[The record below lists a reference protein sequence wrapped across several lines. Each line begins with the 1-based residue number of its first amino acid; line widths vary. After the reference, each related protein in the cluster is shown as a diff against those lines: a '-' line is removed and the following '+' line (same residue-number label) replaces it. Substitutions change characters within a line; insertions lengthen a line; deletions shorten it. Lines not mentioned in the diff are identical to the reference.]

1 LRVFITGTS
10 GFIGFHLARTLLE
23 EGFKIHGYDGITDYY
38 DIKLKKDRTSI
49 LESFD
54 NFQFTQAM
62 LEDNLELASAIEKF
76 QPEIIIHL
84 AAQAGVRYSLENP
97 RSYVDSNII
106 GTFNLLEIAKKL
118 DLKHMLIASTSSV
131 YGDSK
136 EMPFNEKENTD
147 SPLTIYAAS
156 KKTNE
161 VMAHSYSH
169 LWNLPI
175 TTFRFFT
182 VYGPWGRPDMALFKF
197 TEAILND
204 EEIDVY
210 NFGNM
215 YRDFTY
221 IDDLVKG
228 IRLLMNA
235 IPNDDEQSNSIMDK
249 DTKSK
254 IAPYRIVNIGNSK
267 KVKLS
272 LFIEAIEKEL
282 GKQAKKNYLPMQMGD
297 VPATWADSSLLKNL
311 TNYSPE
317 TDIKEGVK
325 NFIEW
330 YLNYNNIK
338 P

>member
-1 LRVFITGTS
+1 MRVFITGTS
-10 GFIGFHLARTLLE
+10 GFIGFHTARTLLE

-62 LEDNLELASAIEKF
+62 LEDNLELTSAIEKF

-136 EMPFNEKENTD
+136 EMPFKEKENTD

-204 EEIDVY
+204 KEIDVY

-228 IRLLMNA
+228 IRLLMNV
-235 IPNDDEQSNSIMDK
+235 IPNNEEQSNSIMDK
-249 DTKSK
+249 DTKSN

-297 VPATWADSSLLKNL
+297 VPATWADSSLLNNL

>member
-1 LRVFITGTS
+1 MRVFITGTS
-10 GFIGFHLARTLLE
+10 GFIGFHTARTLLE

-228 IRLLMNA
+228 IRLLMNV
-235 IPNDDEQSNSIMDK
+235 IPNNDEQSNSIMDK

-297 VPATWADSSLLKNL
+297 VPATWADSSLLNNL

>member
-1 LRVFITGTS
+1 MRVFITGTS

-228 IRLLMNA
+228 IRLLMNV
-235 IPNDDEQSNSIMDK
+235 IPNNDEQSNSIMDK

-297 VPATWADSSLLKNL
+297 VPATWADSSLLNNL

>member
-1 LRVFITGTS
+1 MRVFITGTS
-10 GFIGFHLARTLLE
+10 GFIGFHTARTLLE

-62 LEDNLELASAIEKF
+62 LEDNLELTSAIEKF

-228 IRLLMNA
+228 IRLLMNV
-235 IPNDDEQSNSIMDK
+235 IPNNDEQSNSIMDK

-297 VPATWADSSLLKNL
+297 VPATWADSSLLNNL

>member
-1 LRVFITGTS
+1 MRVFITGTS

-221 IDDLVKG
+221 IDDLVRG
-228 IRLLMNA
+228 IRLLMNV
-235 IPNDDEQSNSIMDK
+235 IPNNDEQANSIIDK
-249 DTKSK
+249 DTKSN

-297 VPATWADSSLLKNL
+297 VPATWADSSLLNNL

>member
-1 LRVFITGTS
+1 MRVFITGTS
-10 GFIGFHLARTLLE
+10 GFIGFHTARTLLE

-62 LEDNLELASAIEKF
+62 LEDNLELTSAIEKF

-136 EMPFNEKENTD
+136 EMPLNEKENTD

-228 IRLLMNA
+228 IRLLMNV
-235 IPNDDEQSNSIMDK
+235 IPNNDEQSNSIMDK

-297 VPATWADSSLLKNL
+297 VPATWADSSLLNNL

>member
-228 IRLLMNA
+228 IRLLMNV
-235 IPNDDEQSNSIMDK
+235 IPNNDEQSNSIMDK

>member
-1 LRVFITGTS
+1 MRVFITGTS
-10 GFIGFHLARTLLE
+10 GFIGFHTARTLLE

-62 LEDNLELASAIEKF
+62 LEDNLELTSAIEKF

-118 DLKHMLIASTSSV
+118 DLKHILIASTSSV

-228 IRLLMNA
+228 IRLLMNV
-235 IPNDDEQSNSIMDK
+235 IPNNDEQSNSIMDK

-297 VPATWADSSLLKNL
+297 VPATWADSSLLNNL

>member
-1 LRVFITGTS
+1 MRVFITGTS

-131 YGDSK
+131 YGESK

-228 IRLLMNA
+228 IRLLMNV
-235 IPNDDEQSNSIMDK
+235 IPNNDEQSNSIMDK

-297 VPATWADSSLLKNL
+297 VPATWADSSLLNNL

>member
-1 LRVFITGTS
+1 
-10 GFIGFHLARTLLE
+10 
-23 EGFKIHGYDGITDYY
+23 
-38 DIKLKKDRTSI
+38 
-49 LESFD
+49 
-54 NFQFTQAM
+54 
-62 LEDNLELASAIEKF
+62 
-76 QPEIIIHL
+76 
-84 AAQAGVRYSLENP
+84 
-97 RSYVDSNII
+97 
-106 GTFNLLEIAKKL
+106 
-118 DLKHMLIASTSSV
+118 
-131 YGDSK
+131 
-136 EMPFNEKENTD
+136 
-147 SPLTIYAAS
+147 
-156 KKTNE
+156 
-161 VMAHSYSH
+161 
-169 LWNLPI
+169 
-175 TTFRFFT
+175 
-182 VYGPWGRPDMALFKF
+182 
-197 TEAILND
+197 
-204 EEIDVY
+204 
-210 NFGNM
+210 M

-228 IRLLMNA
+228 IRLLMNV
-235 IPNDDEQSNSIMDK
+235 IPNNDEQSNSIMDK

-297 VPATWADSSLLKNL
+297 VPATWADSSLLNNL

>member
-1 LRVFITGTS
+1 MRVFITGTS

>member
-1 LRVFITGTS
+1 MRVFITGTS

-228 IRLLMNA
+228 IRLLMNV
-235 IPNDDEQSNSIMDK
+235 IPNNDEQANSIIDK
-249 DTKSK
+249 DTKSN

-297 VPATWADSSLLKNL
+297 VPATWADSSLLNNL

>member
-228 IRLLMNA
+228 IRLLMNV
-235 IPNDDEQSNSIMDK
+235 IPNNDEQSNSIMDK

-297 VPATWADSSLLKNL
+297 VPATWADSSLLNNL